1 MNVKEFAQKVK
12 ETVQDAAE
20 ANDTDFNS
28 EIVRYYLDCMEDC
41 GEVSAP
47 EICMFSEGRAKIS
60 AYDYNDEA
68 ESLDLFLFIHASSLA
83 SRVDSRVVTGFNYL
97 RPQPPSQVHKTVT

>member
-28 EIVRYYLDCMEDC
+28 EIVR
-41 GEVSAP
+41 
-47 EICMFSEGRAKIS
+47 
-60 AYDYNDEA
+60 
-68 ESLDLFLFIHASSLA
+68 
-83 SRVDSRVVTGFNYL
+83 
-97 RPQPPSQVHKTVT
+97 